1 MNSSHLSIN
10 DLASFYHLSLFL
22 ALFSLGTTDR
32 FLNTYWLYDL
42 SILKTSLFCHYYWY
56 PFIHQIWSILFLEG
70 LLYLPLLDP
79 FTLLSLAVQTSS
91 VSYLNY
97 LRSITVFLVLIYF
110 YLCLFKSHK
119 FQTIFTF
126 LTVIFLIIQ
135 IWLSDSFVKTLPSL
149 FFF

>member
-10 DLASFYHLSLFL
+10 DLSSLYHLSLFL
-22 ALFSLGTTDR
+22 ALFSLRTSDR
-32 FLNTYWLYDL
+32 FLNTSWLYDL
-42 SILKTSLFCHYYWY
+42 SILKTPLFCHYYSY

-79 FTLLSLAVQTSS
+79 FILLSLAVQTSS
-91 VSYLNY
+91 TSYFDY
-97 LRSITVFLVLIYF
+97 LRNITEFLVLIYF
-110 YLCLFKSHK
+110 YFCLFKSHQ

-135 IWLSDSFVKTLPSL
+135 I
-149 FFF
+149 

>member
-10 DLASFYHLSLFL
+10 DLSSLYHLSLFL
-22 ALFSLGTTDR
+22 ALFSLGTSDR
-32 FLNTYWLYDL
+32 FLNTSWLYDL
-42 SILKTSLFCHYYWY
+42 SILKTPLFCHYYSY

-79 FTLLSLAVQTSS
+79 FILLSLAVQTSS
-91 VSYLNY
+91 TSYFDY
-97 LRSITVFLVLIYF
+97 LRNITEFLVLIYF
-110 YLCLFKSHK
+110 YFCLFKSHQ

-135 IWLSDSFVKTLPSL
+135 I
-149 FFF
+149 